1 MNPHREGLSSAG
13 KAGVVVV
20 LIVVVLGAA
29 YAGPSMLAGSGTR
42 LTSSQSTGSS
52 SGSASG
58 PTAPDPAAA
67 LLPLFG
73 YYSQMQVLQSAL
85 GAPQGGISPGVNQ
98 VTFSYLV
105 LGKATL
111 NSTQYTRVQFS
122 QSGQAHNVI
131 AWFSPSGRIDRV
143 DVLPGTNYTRSGA
156 GNPGNLPVMQV
167 YVNAFSAITSLA
179 TNSTLLSMLSKTTEN
194 MTSIGQSQ
202 LDVTTYQ
209 LAVPTQPYKS
219 LTAKYG
225 LVPGTNAKLLVYF
238 DVKMTDGSETT
249 IQILSLTK

>member
-1 MNPHREGLSSAG
+1 MDSHREGLSSAG

-20 LIVVVLGAA
+20 LIIVVLGAA
-29 YAGPSMLAGSGTR
+29 YVGPSMLAGSGTR
-42 LTSSQSTGSS
+42 STSQSAGPG
-52 SGSASG
+52 SGSAPG
-58 PTAPDPAAA
+58 PTPPDPAAA

-85 GAPQGGISPGVNQ
+85 GAPQGGISPGVTQ
-98 VTFSYLV
+98 LTFSYLV
-105 LGKATL
+105 LGKGTW

-143 DVLPGTNYTRSGA
+143 DVLPGTNYTRTGA

-167 YVNAFSAITSLA
+167 YVNAFSVITSLA
-179 TNSTLLSMLSKTTEN
+179 TNSTLISMLSKTTEN

-225 LVPGTNAKLLVYF
+225 LVPGTNITLLVYF
-238 DVKMTDGSETT
+238 DAKMTDGSETT
-249 IQILSLTK
+249 IQVLSLTK